1 MRETIQPAAVPSGPS
16 RNPRFSVSQVST
28 LPASFADD
36 VETYA
41 RAGLDGIGIWEMKL
55 AEGADREALD
65 VLDRSGLGRAVAVP
79 DVPSILP
86 LPLLPGPADPRERI
100 AAYRASIRRLAAFR
114 PPGLVCLTG
123 PAGDLDPLEARRIV
137 VAGLRELAAEAEQA
151 GIALA
156 LEPYQREGM
165 ESWSLISTISEAVEL
180 IEEVGSPAVGIQFDV
195 WHLWN
200 TPDLFDE
207 IEREAHRFLGVH
219 INDYRS
225 PTRGFADRLLPG
237 DGVADVASI
246 LRALDRAG
254 WSGYYDLEVFSDNG
268 AWGTVYPDALWDV
281 PSAELVARARAAFA
295 ELWEAAAVA

>member
-1 MRETIQPAAVPSGPS
+1 MRETIQPAAVPTGHS
-16 RNPRFSVSQVST
+16 RHPRFSVSQVST
-28 LPASFADD
+28 LPASFAED

-41 RAGLDGIGIWEMKL
+41 KAGLDGIGIWELKL
-55 AEGADREALD
+55 ADGGDREALEA
-65 VLDRSGLGRAVAVP
+65 LDRSGLGRAVAVP

-86 LPLLPGPADPRERI
+86 LPVLPGPPDPRERI

-114 PPGLVCLTG
+114 PAGLVCLTG
-123 PAGDLDPLEARRIV
+123 PAGDLDPVEARRIV

-151 GIALA
+151 GVAVA
-156 LEPYQREGM
+156 LEPYQRDGM
-165 ESWSLISTISEAVEL
+165 ESWSLINTISEAVEL

-200 TPDLFDE
+200 TPDLLDE

-219 INDYRS
+219 ISDYRS

-237 DGVADVASI
+237 DGVADVAPI

-281 PSAELVARARAAFA
+281 PPAELVARARAAFTG
-295 ELWEAAAVA
+295 LWEAAAVA